1 MQPDAMHKQS
11 IEIMTDLLATFKHSY
26 KAPTFI
32 AESSCKDSLLATK
45 QQIRTGTAGY
55 SR

>member
-1 MQPDAMHKQS
+1 MQPDAMHKQR

-32 AESSCKDSLLATK
+32 AESSCKDILATK